1 MNLIKLMKMTDEMKT
16 ETATTP
22 TTTTTTTTTAFSK
35 VLR

>member
-22 TTTTTTTTTAFSK
+22 TTTTTTTAFSK

>member
-1 MNLIKLMKMTDEMKT
+1 MNLIKLMKMADEMKA

-22 TTTTTTTTTAFSK
+22 TTTTTTTAFSK